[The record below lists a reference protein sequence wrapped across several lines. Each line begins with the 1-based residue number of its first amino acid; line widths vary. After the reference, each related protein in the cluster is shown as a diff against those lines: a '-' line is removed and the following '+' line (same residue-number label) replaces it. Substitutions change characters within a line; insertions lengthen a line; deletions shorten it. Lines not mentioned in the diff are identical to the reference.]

1 MNTAIP
7 TLQTTYVCETCDFP
21 DFGRTE
27 HTLGLRL
34 RLDSACR
41 SARQP
46 NARVWQK
53 GGLSLGKPRCLG
65 VFLPVKGIKVWVNH
79 GFENA
84 GVWHCATV
92 AGNSV
97 GAVLLAV
104 DKALDRHLVGAE
116 RDGGRSCF
124 LEDLLLVE
132 QNLPVKSGL
141 ARPTW

>member
-1 MNTAIP
+1 MENP
-7 TLQTTYVCETCDFP
+7 V
-21 DFGRTE
+21 
-27 HTLGLRL
+27 
-34 RLDSACR
+34 
-41 SARQP
+41 
-46 NARVWQK
+46 V
-53 GGLSLGKPRCLG
+53 LG

-104 DKALDRHLVGAE
+104 EKALDRHLVGAE

-132 QNLPVKSGL
+132 QNDFTREVGIG
-141 ARPTW
+141 PTDLVVRLGS